1 MILPMYLGQVNQGIN
16 HEHAQKVAAFLQV
29 FSKHSEKLLMETK
42 ESAREIEETCRA
54 RLPSPWNEIVFH
66 HIMACKAVEAVNF
79 VAAYGDQL
87 SAVTIFLREFQNMT
101 NWPLEILYI
110 LNADLGRLAV
120 QADKQLERRGEK
132 PSKLEDCAR
141 AINKA
146 FSVCITDRSPLNIS
160 RKWGTYN
167 IIGILFRTY
176 FKLKSHNLCKN
187 ILRAVKAADLPELE
201 QYPMAHQVTI
211 RYYTGVL
218 SFFNED
224 FKKAESDLQFAFD
237 HIHSKFQRNRR
248 LVLHY
253 LIPTRMLHGSLPSH
267 GLLEEFPELSALYL
281 PLASAIK
288 TGNVQLF
295 DEALSAGGSRLIGLG
310 TYLTVERSRGVAVRV
325 LFKKVYTLMDKSNKL
340 NIELFQ
346 KALAFVGVDIEEEEV
361 ECMLANMIYK
371 GYIRGYLSH
380 EKKVL
385 VLSQKDPFP
394 SLESLQ

>member
-29 FSKHSEKLLMETK
+29 FSKHSEKLLMESK
-42 ESAREIEETCRA
+42 ESVREIEETCRA
-54 RLPSPWNEIVFH
+54 RLQSPWNDIVFH
-66 HIMACKAVEAVNF
+66 HIMACKGVEAVDF
-79 VAAYGDQL
+79 VSAYGDQL
-87 SAVTIFLREFQNMT
+87 MAVTIFLREFPSMT

-146 FSVCITDRSPLNIS
+146 FSICITDRSPLNIS

-201 QYPMAHQVTI
+201 QFPMAHQVTI

-218 SFFNED
+218 SFFNDD

-237 HIHSKFQRNRR
+237 HIPPKFHHNRR

-253 LIPTRMLHGSLPSH
+253 LIPTRLLHGSLPSSR
-267 GLLEEFPELSALYL
+267 LLEEFSELSILYR
-281 PLASAIK
+281 PLALAIK

-295 DEALSAGGSRLIGLG
+295 DEALSMGGSRLIGLG

-325 LFKKVYTLMDKSNKL
+325 LFKKVFLLSDKSNKL
-340 NIELFQ
+340 NIEQFQ
-346 KALAFVGVDIEEEEV
+346 RALAFAGVHIDEEEV

-394 SLESLQ
+394 GLESLQ

>member
-1 MILPMYLGQVNQGIN
+1 MYLGQVNQGIK

-42 ESAREIEETCRA
+42 ENVREIEETCHA
-54 RLPSPWNEIVFH
+54 RLQSPWNEIVFH
-66 HIMACKAVEAVNF
+66 HIMACKGVEAVDF
-79 VAAYGDQL
+79 VSAYGDQNM
-87 SAVTIFLREFQNMT
+87 AVTIFLREFPNMT

-141 AINKA
+141 VINKA
-146 FSVCITDRSPLNIS
+146 FSICITD
-160 RKWGTYN
+160 
-167 IIGILFRTY
+167 RTY

-201 QYPMAHQVTI
+201 QFPMAHQVTI

-218 SFFNED
+218 SFFNDD
-224 FKKAESDLQFAFD
+224 FKKAETDLQFAFD
-237 HIHSKFQRNRR
+237 HIPPKFHHNRR

-253 LIPTRMLHGSLPSH
+253 LIPTRLLHGSLPQTR
-267 GLLEEFPELSALYL
+267 LLEEFPELSALYR
-281 PLASAIK
+281 PLALAIK
-288 TGNVQLF
+288 SGNVQLF
-295 DEALSAGGSRLIGLG
+295 DEALSIGGSRLIGLG

-325 LFKKVYTLMDKSNKL
+325 LFKKVFTLMDKTNKL
-340 NIELFQ
+340 NIDQFQ
-346 KALAFVGVDIEEEEV
+346 KALAFVGVNVDDEEV